1 MLTTILQSKKW
12 QAFSVSLL
20 AFLVYMKTLA
30 PTVTF
35 IDSGE
40 LAAVACILGV
50 AHPTGYPLFT
60 LLGWVFSKLPIG
72 SEEIVRLNIMA
83 AFLCAA
89 GLYVFYFVIH
99 HILTLVSIHPSIQE
113 LKVLQEQTIGISMAS
128 AGATLLL
135 GFSETYW
142 SQATSIEVYSLHA
155 LFLSLVGFCFLKAVH
170 DKDSLTE
177 SQRENDRLPRSA
189 WWFLF
194 AFALGLSFTNHMTTI
209 LLAPGLLFLYFATQ
223 GSTIDSWK
231 RIAILGIPFSI
242 GLSVYLYLPVRAAQS
257 PALNWGNTVT
267 LERFLWHFSGKQY
280 RVWIF
285 SSTEAA
291 ARQLKYFATSLPSE
305 FAYIGLILALLG
317 CILLWRTNKK
327 LFVGIMLLFWTCVL
341 YSINYDIHDIDSY
354 FLLAYFCV
362 ALWAGCGLLQIYVW
376 LRNAAMLKL
385 RALFAVM
392 VLVGLSPFFL
402 HYKSNDESKN
412 YLVEDYTMNLFNSLK
427 PNALVFSYQWDYW
440 LSASYYY
447 QLVKGVRPDVV
458 VVDKELLRRSW
469 YLAELENRF
478 PWLINDS
485 RTEVEAFKREL
496 YKFEHDLSYNPNI
509 IQARFVEMI
518 ASFIRRELASKP
530 VYVTHEIEPE
540 FTQGLQRVPEGLA
553 FRLLVDTTFYTP
565 DFPSYFYRDFGRR
578 GRLGDMVK
586 TLYAGSLI
594 ARARFYYNGRSDYL
608 EAQKSLQL
616 ALVYD
621 PSSIEARNLLTALQS
636 GAKR

>member
-1 MLTTILQSKKW
+1 MLNSILDSKRL
-12 QAFSVSLL
+12 QALSVSLI

-60 LLGWVFSKLPIG
+60 LLGWAFSKLPIA

-83 AFLCAA
+83 AFFCTA
-89 GLYVFYFVIH
+89 GVYIFYLLVH
-99 HILTLVSIHPSIQE
+99 RLVSIIAANSLSQKLAVQKEI
-113 LKVLQEQTIGISMAS
+113 TTGISIAS
-128 AGATLLL
+128 AGSTLLL
-135 GFSETYW
+135 AFSETYW

-155 LFLSLVGFCFLKAVH
+155 LLLALVLFCFFKAAYDDDDVTGLN
-170 DKDSLTE
+170 DK
-177 SQRENDRLPRSA
+177 NGRLPKGA

-194 AFALGLSFTNHMTTI
+194 AFTLGLSFTNHMTTI

-231 RIAILGIPFSI
+231 RIGLMSVPFI
-242 GLSVYLYLPVRAAQS
+242 VGLSVYLYLPVRAAQS

-291 ARQLKYFATSLPSE
+291 ARQLKYFVTSLPSE
-305 FAYIGLILALLG
+305 FAYIGLILAFVG
-317 CILLWRTNKK
+317 CMLLWRTNRK
-327 LFVGIMLLFWTCVL
+327 LFVGIMLLFSTCVL

-354 FLLAYFCV
+354 FLLAYLCV
-362 ALWAGCGLLQIYVW
+362 ALLAGCGLLQVFVW
-376 LRNAAMLKL
+376 FKTGTGMRSSVIFTLIAI
-385 RALFAVM
+385 VS
-392 VLVGLSPFFL
+392 LSPAVL
-402 HYKSNDESKN
+402 HYQKNDESKN
-412 YLVEDYTMNLFNSLK
+412 FLVEDYTLNMFNSLK
-427 PNALVFSYQWDYW
+427 PNALIFSYQWDYW

-447 QLVKGVRPDVV
+447 QIVRGVRPDVV

-496 YKFEHDLSYNPNI
+496 HKFEHDLPYNPSI

-518 ASFIRRELASKP
+518 SSFIKQALASKP
-530 VYVTHEIEPE
+530 VYITHEVETE
-540 FTQGLQRVPEGLA
+540 FTQGLQRAPEGLA
-553 FRLLVDTTFYTP
+553 FRVFADTTFYSS
-565 DFPSYFYRDFGRR
+565 DFPSYSYRGFDRH
-578 GRLGDMVK
+578 GRLEDMVT
-586 TLYAGSLI
+586 TLYSGSFV
-594 ARARFYYNGRSDYL
+594 ARARYYYSGRSDY
-608 EAQKSLQL
+608 EDARESLRL
-616 ALVYD
+616 AVVYD
-621 PSSIEARNLLTALQS
+621 PSSIEARNLLAALQS
-636 GAKR
+636 GRKR